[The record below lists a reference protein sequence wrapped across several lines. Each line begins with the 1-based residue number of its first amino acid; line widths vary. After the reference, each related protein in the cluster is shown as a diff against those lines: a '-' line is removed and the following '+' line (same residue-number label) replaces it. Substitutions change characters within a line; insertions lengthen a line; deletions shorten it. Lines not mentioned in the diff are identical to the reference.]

1 MRSLLF
7 LFFVAFTVPVF
18 AQPKGYTPVANAAQ
32 FQQALSAHTAALQ
45 SLQADFTQTK
55 VLALLSD
62 KVTSK
67 GKFSYRKADKVRLE
81 YTQPYT
87 YLMVMNAGKVMV
99 RDEQKTST
107 MNAKSSKTLQS
118 VNRIMLDCMSGA
130 VFSNPDFKTTAY
142 QSPTGYLL
150 AMKPATPAIQKLFR
164 SIDVFLDKNHDVTKL
179 VLTEQ
184 GGDFTEMVFKGTVRN
199 VALNDALFSVR

>member
-1 MRSLLF
+1 MRSLFFTLF
-7 LFFVAFTVPVF
+7 LAISAAAF
-18 AQPKGYTPVANAAQ
+18 AQPKGYAPVADAKL
-32 FQQALSAHTAALQ
+32 FQQSLGAHTGALQ
-45 SLQADFTQTK
+45 SLQSDFTQTK

-62 KVTSK
+62 KVISK
-67 GKFSYRKADKVRLE
+67 GRFSYRKSDKVRIE
-81 YTQPYT
+81 YTAPYT

-107 MNAKSSKTLQS
+107 MNTKSSKTLQS
-118 VNRIMLDCMSGA
+118 VNRIMLDCMSGS
-130 VFSNPDFKTTAY
+130 VFSNPDFRTTAY

-150 AMKPATPAIQKLFR
+150 AMKPATAAMQKLF
-164 SIDVFLDKNHDVTKL
+164 SGIDVYLDKNYDVQKL

-184 GGDFTEMVFKGTVRN
+184 GGDYTDMVFRGTQRN